1 MMKKDDTGIMN
12 VFSDN
17 LIEFRR
23 KRKIKQEKLAEMAD
37 LSTTIISEYENRRK
51 TPSITSAKKIADA
64 LGVTLDEL
72 CGNDIENQFKR
83 KLDNEAVLTV
93 LGALNILQA
102 QVRVDKSIELTFDS
116 KKDSA
121 DYSTSI
127 ILDFFK
133 EYEIIQ
139 NFANSG
145 ATEDMVESL
154 IDNLKEKY
162 KDLPALPT
170 YKSE

>member
-1 MMKKDDTGIMN
+1 MKKDDISIMN
-12 VFSDN
+12 VLSDN
-17 LIEFRR
+17 LRELRK
-23 KRKIKQEKLAEMAD
+23 KRKINQEKLAEMAN
-37 LSTTIISEYENRRK
+37 LSTTIISDYENRRK
-51 TPSITSAKKIADA
+51 TPSIASAKRIADA

-72 CGNDIENQFKR
+72 CGNDTENQFKR
-83 KLDNEAVLTV
+83 KLENETVLTV
-93 LGALNILQA
+93 LGALKILQA
-102 QVRVDKSIELTFDS
+102 QVRVDKSIELTLDTQ
-116 KKDSA
+116 KDTA

-139 NFANSG
+139 NFSNSG

-162 KDLPALPT
+162 KNLPALPT
-170 YKSE
+170 YINE

>member
-1 MMKKDDTGIMN
+1 MKKDDTGIMN

-17 LIEFRR
+17 LIELRKERR
-23 KRKIKQEKLAEMAD
+23 IKQEKLAEMAD
-37 LSTTIISEYENRRK
+37 LSTTIISDYENRKK
-51 TPSITSAKKIADA
+51 TPSIASAKKIADA

-72 CGNDIENQFKR
+72 CGSDIENQFKR

-93 LGALNILQA
+93 LSALKILQA
-102 QVRVDKSIELTFDS
+102 QVRVDKSIELILDP
-116 KKDSA
+116 KKDTA

-139 NFANSG
+139 NFADSN

-154 IDNLKEKY
+154 IDNLKEKF

-170 YKSE
+170 YKNE

>member
-1 MMKKDDTGIMN
+1 MKIDDTNFFNI
-12 VFSDN
+12 FSDN
-17 LIEFRR
+17 LRELRK
-23 KRKIKQEKLAEMAD
+23 KRKLTQEELAELAD
-37 LSTTIISEYENRRK
+37 MSTTIISDYENTRK
-51 TPSITSAKKIADA
+51 KPSIIAVKNIADA

-93 LGALNILQA
+93 LSALKILQA
-102 QVRVDKSIELTFDS
+102 QVRVNKSIELTLDP
-116 KKDSA
+116 KKDTA

-139 NFANSG
+139 NFANSD

-170 YKSE
+170 YKNE

>member
-1 MMKKDDTGIMN
+1 MKKDDIGIMN

-17 LIEFRR
+17 LIELRKERR
-23 KRKIKQEKLAEMAD
+23 IKQEKLAEMAD
-37 LSTTIISEYENRRK
+37 LSTTIISDYENRKK
-51 TPSITSAKKIADA
+51 TPSIASAKKIADA

-72 CGNDIENQFKR
+72 CGNDTENQFKR

-93 LGALNILQA
+93 LSALKILQA
-102 QVRVDKSIELTFDS
+102 QVRVDKSIELTLDP
-116 KKDSA
+116 KKDTA

-139 NFANSG
+139 NFADSV

-154 IDNLKEKY
+154 IDNLKEKF

-170 YKSE
+170 YKNE

>member
-1 MMKKDDTGIMN
+1 MKKDDISIMN
-12 VFSDN
+12 VLSDN
-17 LIEFRR
+17 LRELRK
-23 KRKIKQEKLAEMAD
+23 KRKINQEKLAEMAN
-37 LSTTIISEYENRRK
+37 LSTTIISDYENRRK

-72 CGNDIENQFKR
+72 CGNDTENQFKR
-83 KLDNEAVLTV
+83 KLENETVLTV
-93 LGALNILQA
+93 LGALKILQA
-102 QVRVDKSIELTFDS
+102 QVRVDKSIELTLDTQ
-116 KKDSA
+116 KDTA

-139 NFANSG
+139 NFSNSG

-162 KDLPALPT
+162 KNLPALPT
-170 YKSE
+170 YINE

>member
-1 MMKKDDTGIMN
+1 MKIDDTNFFNI
-12 VFSDN
+12 FSDN
-17 LIEFRR
+17 LRELRK
-23 KRKIKQEKLAEMAD
+23 KRKLTQEELAELAD
-37 LSTTIISEYENRRK
+37 MSTTIISEYENTRK
-51 TPSITSAKKIADA
+51 KPSIIAAKNIADA

-93 LGALNILQA
+93 LSALRILQA
-102 QVRVDKSIELTFDS
+102 QVRVDKSIELTLDP
-116 KKDSA
+116 KKDTA

-139 NFANSG
+139 NFANSC

-154 IDNLKEKY
+154 LDNLKEKY

-170 YKSE
+170 YKNE